1 MDQPQGTVN
10 QEQIC
15 MDLILHG
22 GNARAEAFSA
32 LESARA
38 GRFEEAEA
46 RLAAADGELK
56 LAHEAQARLL
66 TEEAG
71 GLQAGGVKQ
80 TPTLLLVHA
89 HGHVMSAITER
100 TLIEELVRMYRRLP
114 PE

>member
-1 MDQPQGTVN
+1 MDH
-10 QEQIC
+10 EQIC
-15 MDLILHG
+15 LELILHG
-22 GNARAEAFSA
+22 GNARAASYEALA
-32 LESARA
+32 AARE

-56 LAHEAQARLL
+56 LAHEAQARML

-71 GLQAGGVKQ
+71 GLHAGGVKQ